1 MNPAK
6 GVDIAFWYILGL
18 SAIVLVG
25 ITVVMIVFAVKYR
38 RSKNPV
44 PTDIRD
50 NWMLETVWTV
60 VPTIIFMSM
69 FVIGWS
75 SYLGLRD
82 FPEDGV
88 EVYAYAQ
95 QYNWI
100 FVYENDKETED
111 ELVVPYGKPIKLTLT
126 SEDVNHSFFLPAY
139 RVKVDCVPG
148 METFAWFN
156 ADSLGEYD
164 ILCTEYCGVDHSAMV
179 AKLKIIPEEE
189 YQAWLEEE

>member
-44 PTDIRD
+44 PADIRD

-111 ELVVPYGKPIKLTLT
+111 ELIVPYGKPIKLTLT
-126 SEDVNHSFFLPAY
+126 SEDVNHSFSLPAY

-148 METFAWFN
+148 METHAWFQ
-156 ADSLGEYD
+156 ADRLGEFD
-164 ILCTEYCGVDHSAMV
+164 ILCTEYCGVDHSAML